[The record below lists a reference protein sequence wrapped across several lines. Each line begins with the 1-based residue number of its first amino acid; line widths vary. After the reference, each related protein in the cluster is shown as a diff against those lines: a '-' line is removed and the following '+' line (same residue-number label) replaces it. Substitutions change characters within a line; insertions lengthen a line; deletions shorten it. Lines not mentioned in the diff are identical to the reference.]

1 MTWHQVIHVEAKKET
16 RRRIVR
22 ELHIMHECNSEY
34 IVNFYGA
41 FLSDNNDVIM
51 CMEYMDV
58 GCVRLFLIED
68 TVNPAAELSIEY
80 RATSVP

>member
-1 MTWHQVIHVEAKKET
+1 
-16 RRRIVR
+16 
-22 ELHIMHECNSEY
+22 MHECNSEY

-58 GCVRLFLIED
+58 GYSGHTLSVRMYIAEM
-68 TVNPAAELSIEY
+68 PAVL
-80 RATSVP
+80 